1 MGWIGPGGAG
11 VYLISV
17 IRGTDR
23 KKCGI
28 RWTIEVTMRVEEI
41 RVEVG

>member
-1 MGWIGPGGAG
+1 MRWIDPGGAR

-23 KKCGI
+23 KKGGI
-28 RWTIEVTMRVEEI
+28 RWTIEETMRVEEI